1 MHQIRN
7 ISILTFVYTFFSE
20 ENGLVE
26 PEIKFS
32 CFLAPTKMEIYK
44 QTTEIST
51 KMTHSTLKSSRLMM
65 TPTIHF
71 MDSEGLNSSMNA
83 VDPAKD
89 A

>member
-1 MHQIRN
+1 MPFG
-7 ISILTFVYTFFSE
+7 T
-20 ENGLVE
+20 
-26 PEIKFS
+26 K
-32 CFLAPTKMEIYK
+32 KMEIYK

-51 KMTHSTLKSSRLMM
+51 KMTHSTLKSARLMM